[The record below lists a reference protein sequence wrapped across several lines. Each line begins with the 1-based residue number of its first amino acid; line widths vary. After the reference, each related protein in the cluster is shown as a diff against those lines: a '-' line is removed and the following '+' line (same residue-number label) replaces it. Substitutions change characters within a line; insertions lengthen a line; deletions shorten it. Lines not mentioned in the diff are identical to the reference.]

1 MTQQAAAVASIE
13 FGRRVAEAIGQLGFE
28 VTLEPSR
35 ETEGS
40 SWQKRIVSWLTEQPS
55 YSIPRP
61 DMRVASGEKAVLVE
75 AKPYPILLGP
85 IIQTKHFAD
94 YYDMPAIIC
103 VPDDAYQKISASV
116 HEWAE
121 LNDIVLSPIGEIGD
135 KLKMMLQESGG

>member
-1 MTQQAAAVASIE
+1 MTIQQTAAIE
-13 FGRRVAEAIGQLGFE
+13 FGRRVAETIGQLGFE
-28 VTLEPSR
+28 VTLAPLQEKENSP
-35 ETEGS
+35 
-40 SWQKRIVSWLTEQPS
+40 WQGRITSWLTEQPS

-61 DMRVASGEKAVLVE
+61 DMQVASGEKAVLVE

-94 YYDMPAIIC
+94 YYEMPAIIC
-103 VPDDAYQKISASV
+103 VPDDAYQKISVSV

-135 KLKMMLQESGG
+135 KLKMMLQESNG